1 MRTRRKFTAEFKS
14 QVVLEVLSGER
25 TVAEVCREHELTAQ
39 MLSDWKAQFLAG
51 AAQGFEQG
59 QAGNEE
65 QARIAELEQMVGKLT
80 MQLEIAKKASSLL
93 AGTSSRNGKRR

>member
-1 MRTRRKFTAEFKS
+1 MKTRRKFTAEFKS
-14 QVVLEVLSGER
+14 QVVLQVVSGER

-39 MLSDWKAQFLAG
+39 MVSDWKAQFLAG

-59 QAGNEE
+59 KAASEE

-80 MQLEIAKKASSLL
+80 MQVEIAKKASSLL
-93 AGTSSRNGKRR
+93 VGTASRNGKR